1 MAMTDR
7 LITASNHTRD
17 GYAPQWMT
25 FEIQEALE
33 RIGGAPAHVR
43 QKRVTVLR
51 VAQALAAGEALS
63 EKWSTPGWPAKGTW
77 YGESRKGVRKPG
89 WRDDPAVVAALELA
103 RKRAEWWANV
113 REGRAVERTL
123 DTIVDGAPRAAEQLV
138 RIATDGVMRVR
149 QGGAAEVEVAV
160 KSAEV
165 VRAINSLLDRADAR
179 TATKQPTGPGL
190 APEVVAALERVY
202 G

>member
-7 LITASNHTRD
+7 LIPASNHTRL
-17 GYAPQWMT
+17 GYAPEWMT
-25 FEIQEALE
+25 FEIQQALE
-33 RIGGAPAHVR
+33 AIGGAPGHVR

-63 EKWSTPGWPAKGTW
+63 EKWSTAGWPSKGTW
-77 YGESRKGVRKPG
+77 YGETRHGVRRPG

-123 DTIVDGAPRAAEQLV
+123 DTIVAAAPAAAEQLV
-138 RIATDGVMRVR
+138 RIATDGVMAVR
-149 QGGAAEVEVAV
+149 QGGAAPVEVAV

-179 TATKQPTGPGL
+179 TAVKAPTGPGL
-190 APEVVAALERVY
+190 APEVAAALERVY

>member
-1 MAMTDR
+1 
-7 LITASNHTRD
+7 
-17 GYAPQWMT
+17 MT

-33 RIGGAPAHVR
+33 RIEGAPGHVR

-51 VAQALAAGEALS
+51 VAQALAAGEPLS
-63 EKWSTPGWPAKGTW
+63 EKWSSVGWPSKGTW
-77 YGESRKGVRKPG
+77 YGETRHGVRRPG
-89 WRDDPAVVAALELA
+89 WRDDPAVQAALELA

-123 DTIVDGAPRAAEQLV
+123 DTIVAAAPAAAEQLV
-138 RIATDGVMRVR
+138 RIATDGVMSVRVGQNQR
-149 QGGAAEVEVAV
+149 EDVAV

-179 TATKQPTGPGL
+179 TAVKAPVEQSL

-202 G
+202 GGDES